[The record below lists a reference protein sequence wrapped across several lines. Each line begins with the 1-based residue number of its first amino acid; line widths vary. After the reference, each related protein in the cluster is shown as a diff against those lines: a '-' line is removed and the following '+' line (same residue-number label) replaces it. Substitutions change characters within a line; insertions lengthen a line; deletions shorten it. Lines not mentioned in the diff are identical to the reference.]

1 MRAHRLARPA
11 LGLTLVLLLLLSL
24 PGCAAGAGAQ
34 RLVLLAQ
41 DDEGFYWENLLS
53 GARLAAQDAGWEI
66 EVRLLDAESDLAGQL
81 PAAGEADLAAVALD
95 GAQGEAALRS
105 EVPLVALGCE
115 IEGASGGIAGEETT
129 IGRRTGQLIAQKI
142 GLQRRFLLLT
152 SAESYAQD
160 DWEVALRGE
169 LGNQGSL
176 VAERLTVDSEE
187 AAFAYCLELLAR
199 DSRIEGIVCR
209 TQAATRGALRA
220 VRALGLQTPIVGA
233 DFDDGIALGLRDGL
247 VRFTVVRSAYA
258 YGYAGGEA
266 ALRRAAGG
274 TSDLPA
280 KVDAVY
286 VDIYNMYDE
295 DLLLYLYDLE

>member
-11 LGLTLVLLLLLSL
+11 LGLTLALLLLLSL

-81 PAAGEADLAAVALD
+81 PAAGEADLAAVALS

-199 DSRIEGIVCR
+199 DSRIDGIVCR
-209 TQAATRGALRA
+209 TQAATRGVLRA

-247 VRFTVVRSAYA
+247 VRFTVVR
-258 YGYAGGEA
+258 
-266 ALRRAAGG
+266 RAAS
-274 TSDLPA
+274 TPA
-280 KVDAVY
+280 
-286 VDIYNMYDE
+286 
-295 DLLLYLYDLE
+295 

>member
-1 MRAHRLARPA
+1 M
-11 LGLTLVLLLLLSL
+11 
-24 PGCAAGAGAQ
+24 
-34 RLVLLAQ
+34 
-41 DDEGFYWENLLS
+41 
-53 GARLAAQDAGWEI
+53 
-66 EVRLLDAESDLAGQL
+66 RLLDAESDLAGQL

-258 YGYAGGEA
+258 YGYAGVEA

-295 DLLLYLYDLE
+295 DLLLYLYGLE